1 MNLAIVFQCDTIVEE
16 KISDES
22 LAYEELTL
30 TFDQLCEVSMNRRK
44 FLVGSSLAAAG
55 SMSSSFASP
64 LFAGVG
70 IRKQDDAVGPKVTLK
85 SVGELV
91 TGDTRKAISRGLE
104 RLAQK
109 QVTGGRGS
117 GAFGTGGYAG
127 GVAVT
132 ALSGLAFLCSG
143 STPVSGRYAS
153 NIRACTEFILRNCRD
168 SGYIAENDQT
178 RKFSNMYG
186 HGYAMLYLSQI
197 YGMSRRSAVEKKLA
211 TAVKMT
217 CKIQNRLGGW
227 RYQPVVQDADLSIT
241 ICQVMALR
249 AAHNAGMQVSN
260 EVREKTIKYVES
272 CQNPDGSFHYTE
284 RGGRT
289 TVALTAAGVVSFY
302 SAGIYEG
309 PKIDKALKWL
319 YDHRP
324 GKARGQVVSPMNY
337 YYAHYYAV
345 QAMWHAQIQRP
356 DYWNA
361 WYPLIRDELLEK
373 RSASDNTW
381 PDQKV
386 GPEFGTAMAC
396 IILQIPFNYVPVF
409 AP

>member
-1 MNLAIVFQCDTIVEE
+1 
-16 KISDES
+16 
-22 LAYEELTL
+22 
-30 TFDQLCEVSMNRRK
+30 MNRRI
-44 FLVGSSLAAAG
+44 FLTGTAATVLGSLPQVSAG
-55 SMSSSFASP
+55 SGYWQSDNR
-64 LFAGVG
+64 
-70 IRKQDDAVGPKVTLK
+70 IRFDKKKNQDKAVK
-85 SVGELV
+85 SVDQLV
-91 TGDTRKAISRGLE
+91 TTETRIAIKRGLE

-109 QVTGGRGS
+109 QNTQGRAK
-117 GAFGTGGYAG
+117 GAFGNSGYSA
-127 GVAVT
+127 GVAVI

-143 STPVSGRYAS
+143 STPFSGRYAP
-153 NIRACTEFILRNCRD
+153 NIRACTEFILRNTRD
-168 SGYIAENDQT
+168 SGYIAENDST
-178 RKFSNMYG
+178 RRYSNMYG
-186 HGYAMLYLSQI
+186 HGYGMLYLSQI
-197 YGMSRRSAVEKKLA
+197 YGMSRRSAVEQKLA
-211 TAVKMT
+211 KAVKMT
-217 CKIQNRLGGW
+217 CQIQNPLGGW
-227 RYQPVVQDADLSIT
+227 RYQPVIRDADLSIT
-241 ICQVMALR
+241 ICQIMALR

-289 TVALTAAGVVSFY
+289 TVALTAAGVVSLY

-309 PKIDKALKWL
+309 PKVEKALRWL

-361 WYPLIRDELLEK
+361 WYPLIRDELLKK
-373 RSASDNTW
+373 RNATSGTW

-386 GPEFGTAMAC
+386 GPEFGTAMSC

-409 AP
+409 SP